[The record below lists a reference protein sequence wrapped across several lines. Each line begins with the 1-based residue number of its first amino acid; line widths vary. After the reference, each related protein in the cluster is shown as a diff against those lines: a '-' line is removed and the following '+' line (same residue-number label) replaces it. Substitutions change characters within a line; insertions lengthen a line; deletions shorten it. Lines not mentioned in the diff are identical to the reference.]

1 MGAQLRA
8 GMETAVTGAVRFRR
22 AREGD
27 LDRIA
32 QVEASSFA
40 QPWRRRTFE
49 SLLGRP
55 SVDVVVAESDGRV
68 DGYAVVRSTVGESEL
83 ANLAVSPARRGAGLG
98 RALLREAVEA
108 ARSRGATWIFLA
120 VRASNAG
127 AARLYRRCGFQEI
140 GAQTSYYSEP
150 AEDARL
156 FAMDLFSDGDG
167 A

>member
-1 MGAQLRA
+1 M
-8 GMETAVTGAVRFRR
+8 TDAVRFRKAQER
-22 AREGD
+22 D
-27 LDRIA
+27 LDRLA
-32 QVEASSFA
+32 EVEASSFA

-55 SVDVVVAESDGRV
+55 SVDIVVAESDGRV

-120 VRASNAG
+120 VRTSNAD
-127 AARLYRRCGFQEI
+127 AAKLYRRFGFQEI
-140 GAQTSYYSEP
+140 GAQASYYSDP
-150 AEDARL
+150 VEDARL
-156 FAMDLFSDGDG
+156 FAMELPSDGRPEPVG
-167 A
+167 SS